1 MVKELEQQDVNGDT
15 PLLVALLHGHV
26 SCARVLAAA
35 GASAAA
41 RRADDSTVLH
51 VAASVAAAAPF
62 DPSSSSSSSSSSSR
76 SPGGN
81 LDMFSAL
88 IESGACSPSLMGFK
102 NASGDNVY
110 HVIARERNIQLLLYV
125 ASVTKDAIHVIAANA
140 KGQSPLH
147 VAFEGEGSADRL
159 AVALEL
165 VNIAG
170 SFATGAPRPLNV
182 TSASSL

>member
-1 MVKELEQQDVNGDT
+1 VVKELEQQDVNGDT

-41 RRADDSTVLH
+41 LRADDSTVLH
-51 VAASVAAAAPF
+51 VAASVAAAASF
-62 DPSSSSSSSSSSSR
+62 DPSLSSSSSR

-110 HVIARERNIQLLLYV
+110 HVIARERNIQLLVYV